1 MTWVSNSCRLLDFD
15 SKPSR
20 GNRKASSKKSQHYRK
35 LPDSLVRMTI
45 LPIEKSLDDDTKMV
59 KAKNQ
64 RYSRPWMPN
73 WMLIQRK
80 WQWKNHQ
87 HGSWFF
93 PKYMNGFDEHW
104 YLIILSCWN
113 TGSWYVVIHACK
125 DRWIV
130 AKFNDS
136 VDASEI
142 HHKRPR
148 GILSMFIAWL
158 TAFGISFPPE
168 RWVSL
173 PPGSPGTPPSPQQR
187 GVLYQ
192 DGIVK
197 RLLRCGAEKDMP
209 MQQGLK
215 DLAVQSAN
223 QGRTCFFLSL
233 ALHNIYEYLYGK
245 HQLFSFGS
253 ETWCS
258 MCSMYT
264 LGPSVSLPP
273 FYGIFD
279 WSNFSWRNFIF
290 LCSFYRKVGRRET
303 KQIFRIFG
311 YYPFLHRIFWT
322 HFCSAQL
329 YRNQKRVAENKF
341 TFGFLTLISIIE
353 NAQEHTNAY

>member
-1 MTWVSNSCRLLDFD
+1 MIPRWSRQKTKGTVGHGCQTECWSKGNGNGKITSMVVDSSQNTWMDLTN
-15 SKPSR
+15 
-20 GNRKASSKKSQHYRK
+20 
-35 LPDSLVRMTI
+35 I
-45 LPIEKSLDDDTKMV
+45 DT
-59 KAKNQ
+59 
-64 RYSRPWMPN
+64 W
-73 WMLIQRK
+73 L
-80 WQWKNHQ
+80 
-87 HGSWFF
+87 F
-93 PKYMNGFDEHW
+93 
-104 YLIILSCWN
+104 YLAETLARD
-113 TGSWYVVIHACK
+113 TSWYMLVK
-125 DRWIV
+125 IV
-130 AKFNDS
+130 ESLLSSMIVLMLQKSTTRGPAVFYRCLSHDW
-136 VDASEI
+136 
-142 HHKRPR
+142 RP
-148 GILSMFIAWL
+148 S
-158 TAFGISFPPE
+158 AFL
-168 RWVSL
+168 SL
-173 PPGSPGTPPSPQQR
+173 PKGGLVYHLVVLAHHRVHNNAGSCIRMESWNDCCDVELKKTCLCNR
-187 GVLYQ
+187 
-192 DGIVK
+192 D
-197 RLLRCGAEKDMP
+197 LRTWLFSQPIKGE
-209 MQQGLK
+209 L
-215 DLAVQSAN
+215 V
-223 QGRTCFFLSL
+223 FFLSL

-329 YRNQKRVAENKF
+329 YRNQKRVAENNF